1 MVVVNSAQEY
11 ELSVDELHEKRKS
24 GESLTLLDIRK
35 PAERDLVALEDDLFI
50 PMGELPEHVEEL
62 EDQEEPIVVYCHHG
76 VRSLQA
82 AQYLHDQG
90 LQNVFSL
97 AGGIDAWARKIDTDL
112 PTY

>member
-11 ELSVDELHEKRKS
+11 ELSVDELHKKRES

-35 PAERDLVALEDDLFI
+35 PAEREIVALEDDLFI
-50 PMGELPEHVEEL
+50 PMGELSEHVEEL
-62 EDQEEPIVVYCHHG
+62 EDREEPIVVYCHHG

-82 AQYLHDQG
+82 AQYLRDQG
-90 LQNVFSL
+90 LRDVFSL
-97 AGGIDAWARKIDTDL
+97 AGGIDAWAREIDTDL